1 MLQREGRK
9 CCERVLQAPLIKAL
23 RTHADYVTLGVD
35 TFKEKISFAQAYIP
49 EPHAE
54 MVFVVDLRDGTSHFT
69 AKSYPTPGQEKGLLR
84 NTNLRNH
91 FLELNGTQAMVLGCH
106 DLTIFNPRSD
116 AKATGWRL
124 NVKHKFKELSEEY
137 KPRWVL
143 HHPHTAV
150 KRRTWLAS
158 WSGLTQ
164 SFPSVTACLGSGAFS
179 MKDKGWGERDSIHE
193 VLASTKKGRVMDV
206 VVRMAQAGK

>member
-1 MLQREGRK
+1 LPEQSDNRFLNPEAMAVLEREGRK

-23 RTHADYVTLGVD
+23 RTHADYVTLGFD

-116 AKATGWRL
+116 AKTTGWRL
-124 NVKHKFKELSEEY
+124 NVKHKFKEL
-137 KPRWVL
+137 
-143 HHPHTAV
+143 
-150 KRRTWLAS
+150 
-158 WSGLTQ
+158 
-164 SFPSVTACLGSGAFS
+164 
-179 MKDKGWGERDSIHE
+179 
-193 VLASTKKGRVMDV
+193 
-206 VVRMAQAGK
+206 